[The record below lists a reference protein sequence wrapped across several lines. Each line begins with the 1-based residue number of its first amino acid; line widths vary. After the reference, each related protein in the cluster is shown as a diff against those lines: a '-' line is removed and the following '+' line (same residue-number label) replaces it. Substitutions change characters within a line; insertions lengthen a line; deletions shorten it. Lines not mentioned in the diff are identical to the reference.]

1 MQKAEAGGNI
11 KRLNIGKKLL
21 NNLGLKLISVIFA
34 VVLWFLV
41 VIADNPKET
50 RTFANIPVTLTN
62 VELLEKEDKVY
73 EVLDNSDRVRV
84 TVEVPRSDLDKLRSS
99 DIVAEADMSKLTAVN
114 TIAISFYVMND
125 DVSVSNITGNRDV
138 VQLNVEDKVSM
149 WKPVDYKLQGAVA
162 ENYMVAGVSLNQT
175 RIEVSGA
182 QSAVEKIDH
191 AFVEF
196 DVTGATTEQSPN
208 LEIKLCDA
216 EGKILDLPN
225 VTTSADHIVMTVQ
238 VLAVKEVPI
247 ELSSTGIPAEGFL
260 ATGEMSC
267 DPASVMIAG
276 SSSALANI
284 SKISIPQEQLD
295 ITDAEESL
303 VNVINLKNF
312 LPVNV
317 RLADSSFNGRVTATV
332 FIEPRAE
339 RTLTIP
345 EENISLSQL
354 PEGLDWEFDEE
365 SEPCRLKIS
374 GLNAVISEVQES
386 ELYGTIDIG
395 KWMQEERITVLK
407 PGIYEVPVAIEAPEN
422 VDVEEEAVIQVV
434 ITEVKEDEV

>member
-1 MQKAEAGGNI
+1 M
-11 KRLNIGKKLL
+11 
-21 NNLGLKLISVIFA
+21 KLISVIFA

-216 EGKILDLPN
+216 EGKILEDR
-225 VTTSADHIVMTVQ
+225 
-238 VLAVKEVPI
+238 K
-247 ELSSTGIPAEGFL
+247 
-260 ATGEMSC
+260 
-267 DPASVMIAG
+267 SV
-276 SSSALANI
+276 
-284 SKISIPQEQLD
+284 
-295 ITDAEESL
+295 
-303 VNVINLKNF
+303 V
-312 LPVNV
+312 
-317 RLADSSFNGRVTATV
+317 
-332 FIEPRAE
+332 
-339 RTLTIP
+339 
-345 EENISLSQL
+345 
-354 PEGLDWEFDEE
+354 
-365 SEPCRLKIS
+365 
-374 GLNAVISEVQES
+374 
-386 ELYGTIDIG
+386 
-395 KWMQEERITVLK
+395 
-407 PGIYEVPVAIEAPEN
+407 
-422 VDVEEEAVIQVV
+422 
-434 ITEVKEDEV
+434 

>member
-1 MQKAEAGGNI
+1 M
-11 KRLNIGKKLL
+11 
-21 NNLGLKLISVIFA
+21 KLISIIFA

-50 RTFANIPVTLTN
+50 RTFSNIPVTLTN
-62 VELLEKEDKVY
+62 VELLEKENKVY
-73 EVLDNSDRVRV
+73 EVVDNSDRVRV

-125 DVSVSNITGNRDV
+125 DVNVSNITGNRDAV
-138 VQLNVEDKVSM
+138 HLNVEDRVSK
-149 WKPVDYKLQGAVA
+149 WKLIEYHLQGDVA
-162 ENYMVAGVSLNQT
+162 ENYMVAGVTLDQT

-191 AFVEF
+191 ALVEF
-196 DVTGATTEQSPN
+196 DVTGATTTQSAN
-208 LEIKLCDA
+208 VEIKLCDA
-216 EGKILDLPN
+216 EGNILDLPN
-225 VTTSADHIVMTVQ
+225 VTKSADHTVMAVQ

-247 ELSSTGIPAEGFL
+247 ELNPTGIPAEGYL

-267 DPASVMIAG
+267 EPPTIMIAG
-276 SSSALANI
+276 TASTLASI
-284 SKISIPQEQLD
+284 SKISVPQDQLD
-295 ITDAEESL
+295 ITDAEESF
-303 VNVINLKNF
+303 VSSINIKNY
-312 LPVNV
+312 LPANV
-317 RLADSSFNGRVTATV
+317 RLADSSFNGKVTATV
-332 FIEPRAE
+332 YVEPRAE
-339 RTLTIP
+339 RILTIP

-354 PEGLDWEFDEE
+354 PEGFDWEFDEE

-386 ELYGTIDIG
+386 ELFGTIDISE
-395 KWMQEERITVLK
+395 WMEEERITTLK
-407 PGIYEVPVAIEAPEN
+407 PGAYKVPVAVEVPEN
-422 VDVEEEAVIQVV
+422 MDVEEEAWIQII

>member
-1 MQKAEAGGNI
+1 
-11 KRLNIGKKLL
+11 
-21 NNLGLKLISVIFA
+21 
-34 VVLWFLV
+34 
-41 VIADNPKET
+41 
-50 RTFANIPVTLTN
+50 
-62 VELLEKEDKVY
+62 
-73 EVLDNSDRVRV
+73 
-84 TVEVPRSDLDKLRSS
+84 
-99 DIVAEADMSKLTAVN
+99 
-114 TIAISFYVMND
+114 
-125 DVSVSNITGNRDV
+125 
-138 VQLNVEDKVSM
+138 
-149 WKPVDYKLQGAVA
+149 
-162 ENYMVAGVSLNQT
+162 MVAGVSLNQT

-332 FIEPRAE
+332 YIEPRAE